1 MKYNKRIKPS
11 LSLLS
16 ILCAA
21 TMSVHAAER
30 PAGLSDEDIAYV
42 KQLINNEMQA
52 QDEAKAKAKQELVMG
67 LNLMGIFAQV
77 QTPL

>member
-1 MKYNKRIKPS
+1 
-11 LSLLS
+11 
-16 ILCAA
+16 
-21 TMSVHAAER
+21 MSVHAAER

-52 QDEAKAKAKQELVMG
+52 QDEAKAKAKAKQELVMG